1 MIASM
6 DAEVDFEIKIN
17 LEYILNG
24 LKNNKD
30 YVFNDTSQFETE
42 LPKIMQF
49 IDICIKELD
58 DNSKKISFSVKGC
71 NDYNKLK
78 KIYTHLLLLQKIHN
92 YEYRQFSD
100 YYQNYKKFEEE
111 AEKLIDKH
119 IYI

>member
-6 DAEVDFEIKIN
+6 DAEVNFEIKIN

-30 YVFNDTSQFETE
+30 YLFNDIVQFETD

-58 DNSKKISFSVKGC
+58 NNSKKISFSVKGC
-71 NDYNKLK
+71 NEYNKLK
-78 KIYTHLLLLQKIHN
+78 KIYTYMLLLQKIHN

-100 YYQNYKKFEEE
+100 YYQNFKKFEEE
-111 AEKLIDKH
+111 AIILMNNKTFI
-119 IYI
+119 